1 MVKRSTV
8 PKQIDR
14 LINKLINLT
23 KIIKFVK
30 LIKQKKIKF
39 LFWSLLQGYFL
50 PPKNLNININI
61 KQSLIEKNNITQ
73 DNKSAKTP

>member
-14 LINKLINLT
+14 LINKLINIT

-30 LIKQKKIKF
+30 LIKEKKIKF
-39 LFWSLLQGYFL
+39 LFWSLLQGYFYL
-50 PPKNLNININI
+50 
-61 KQSLIEKNNITQ
+61 QRT
-73 DNKSAKTP
+73 